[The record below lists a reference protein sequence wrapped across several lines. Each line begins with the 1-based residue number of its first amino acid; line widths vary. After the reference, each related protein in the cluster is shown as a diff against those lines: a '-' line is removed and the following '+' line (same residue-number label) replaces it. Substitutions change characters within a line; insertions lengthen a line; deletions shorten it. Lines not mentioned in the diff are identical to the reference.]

1 MSNSDLAIANLPQTF
16 RETLREKV
24 MAATLDLI
32 PKEVLDGYI
41 SREITA
47 FFESE
52 ELLTVKETEVVMDNP
67 NFNPAKHS
75 GYGNEREIKLKALA
89 FGSKMTPFRQLV
101 WTLLYTDLR
110 PKLEA
115 VLADEESTVRKELND
130 WIETTVK
137 VNMAATNR
145 TVFSNLANTMSRS
158 MFHGVLYEAVNMSYM
173 NMRNALGA
181 MGADTSRMPQN
192 PMQQPFQTP
201 TP

>member
-1 MSNSDLAIANLPQTF
+1 MSNDLAIANLPQTF

-32 PKEVLDGYI
+32 PKEVLDNYI
-41 SREITA
+41 SKEITA

-52 ELLTVKETEVVMDNP
+52 QLLTVKETEITVDNP
-67 NFNPAKHS
+67 RWNSSKYT

-89 FGSKMTPFRQLV
+89 FGSHMTPFRQLV

-158 MFHGVLYEAVNMSYM
+158 MFHGVLYDAVNMSYM
-173 NMRNALGA
+173 NMRNALSV
-181 MGADTSRMPQN
+181 MGADTSRMPAN
-192 PMQQPFQTP
+192 PIQQPFQTP
-201 TP
+201 TS

>member
-1 MSNSDLAIANLPQTF
+1 MSNSDLALANLPQTF

-67 NFNPAKHS
+67 RWDQSKYT

-89 FGSKMTPFRQLV
+89 FGSHMTPFRQLV
-101 WTLLYTDLR
+101 WTLMYTDLR

-115 VLADEESTVRKELND
+115 LLNDEASNVRKELND
-130 WIETTVK
+130 WIEVTVK
-137 VNMAATNR
+137 VSMAETNR
-145 TVFSNLANTMSRS
+145 SVFSNLANTMSRS
-158 MFHGVLYEAVNMSYM
+158 MFHGVLYDAVNMSYA
-173 NMRNALGA
+173 NMRNALQA
-181 MGADTSRMPQN
+181 MGADTSRMPSNHIEPIQKL
-192 PMQQPFQTP
+192 TP
-201 TP
+201 

>member
-1 MSNSDLAIANLPQTF
+1 
-16 RETLREKV
+16 
-24 MAATLDLI
+24 
-32 PKEVLDGYI
+32 
-41 SREITA
+41 
-47 FFESE
+47 
-52 ELLTVKETEVVMDNP
+52 
-67 NFNPAKHS
+67 
-75 GYGNEREIKLKALA
+75 
-89 FGSKMTPFRQLV
+89 
-101 WTLLYTDLR
+101 
-110 PKLEA
+110 

-173 NMRNALGA
+173 NMRNALSA

-192 PMQQPFQTP
+192 PMQQPLQTP

>member
-1 MSNSDLAIANLPQTF
+1 MSNDLAIANLPQTF

-24 MAATLDLI
+24 VAATMDLL

-41 SREITA
+41 SREINA
-47 FFESE
+47 FFESP
-52 ELLTVKETEVVMDNP
+52 ELLTVKETEITVDNP
-67 NFNPAKHS
+67 LWDSSKYT
-75 GYGNEREIKLKALA
+75 GYGNEREIKLKAIA
-89 FGSKMTPFRQLV
+89 FGSRMTPFRQLV

-158 MFHGVLYEAVNMSYM
+158 MFHGVLYEAVNMSYT

-181 MGADTSRMPQN
+181 MGADTSRMPEN
-192 PMQQPFQTP
+192 PIQRPFQTP